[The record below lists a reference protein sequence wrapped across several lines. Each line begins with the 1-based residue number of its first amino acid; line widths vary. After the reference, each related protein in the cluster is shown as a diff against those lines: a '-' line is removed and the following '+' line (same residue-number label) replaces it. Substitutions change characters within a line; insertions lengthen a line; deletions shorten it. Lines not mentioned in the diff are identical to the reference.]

1 MLNNANNVSW
11 LSNLSDCNVKYY
23 DISKYPELQ
32 KKYKVVVVPTVVLF
46 LDGEEIKRYQ
56 ADISFK
62 MSATKSEVQ
71 EAIDEA
77 VMGGF

>member
-1 MLNNANNVSW
+1 M
-11 LSNLSDCNVKYY
+11 
-23 DISKYPELQ
+23 
-32 KKYKVVVVPTVVLF
+32 VPTIVLF
-46 LDGEEIKRYQ
+46 LDGEEVERFQ

-77 VMGGF
+77 IMGGF